1 MKVYFVVY
9 TFLALAIT
17 IGNVTI
23 LGVLSH
29 RIQNVQSIYRLSLAV
44 ADFIMG
50 VVVIPIKMRST
61 YNQLVQSPEF
71 TQLTNIT
78 GYMIANDS
86 ALSMQTIVVELKN
99 LCPNNYLS
107 NYVAVSAFGFF
118 NVLSLSISVFSLVA
132 ATFDRFVA
140 IHRPLKY
147 NHSKAIFA
155 AKITIMCFW
164 FVGSI
169 FAILPIIIPGV
180 DYTLYILSFV
190 STGGNSFLM
199 VYGIGFCAM
208 VVLMWFLMIATYI
221 AARSSLRR
229 HDRQCQSNDERRLLT
244 TLGIMITVFTL
255 CIVPN
260 AIVLVVSANSSH
272 IIKRNSRDYD
282 PVATTKLL
290 SAGVLAGLVLVSNS
304 LWNCFIYSIR
314 EKSFRSA
321 TKLLYKRIVQRLNC
335 FKHGT

>member
-1 MKVYFVVY
+1 MEVYLAVC
-9 TFLALAIT
+9 TFLALAT
-17 IGNVTI
+17 AFGNATI

-29 RIQNVQSIYRLSLAV
+29 KKQTVQSIYRLSLAV

-50 VVVIPIKMRST
+50 VVVIPIYLWSA
-61 YNQLVQSPEF
+61 YNQLVQSPQFSE
-71 TQLTNIT
+71 LTNIT
-78 GYMIANDS
+78 GYDS
-86 ALSMQTIVVELKN
+86 ALSMQPVVVELKG
-99 LCPNNYLS
+99 LLPNKYSS

-118 NVLSLSISVFSLVA
+118 NVLSLSTSVFSLVA

-140 IHRPLKY
+140 MHRPLKY

-155 AKITIMCFW
+155 AKITVVSLW
-164 FVGSI
+164 FVGLTL
-169 FAILPIIIPGV
+169 AILPIVIPDV
-180 DYTLYILSFV
+180 DYTLYISSFV

-199 VYGIGFCAM
+199 VYGIGIGFCAM

-229 HDRQCQSNDERRLLT
+229 HDRQRRSNDERRLLT

-260 AIVLVVSANSSH
+260 TVVLIISGNSSH
-272 IIKRNSRDYD
+272 IIKRNSKDYD
-282 PVATTKLL
+282 PVTTMKLF
-290 SAGVLAGLVLVSNS
+290 SAGVLVGLVLVSNS
-304 LWNCFIYSIR
+304 LWNCFIYSFR
-314 EKSFRSA
+314 EKSFRIA

-335 FKHGT
+335 FKLGT